1 MTTKQIEAQKQKN
14 KELMDARIEELKKI
28 YVVRSFKTTTESIK
42 FTRKVAKAMSGL
54 GSSLDDSSEA
64 DISEFLDF
72 FEPEIIK
79 YVVGN
84 FVLKRGDK
92 KNTPIDYEKEF
103 IGDFET
109 LSIVF
114 AMTIQHLMQKA
125 NGVGKP
131 KTQNQK
137 IVSTKR

>member
-1 MTTKQIEAQKQKN
+1 MPKNKEIEKQKN
-14 KELMDARIEELKKI
+14 KEIMDARIEELKKI

-42 FTRKVAKAMSGL
+42 FTRKIAKAMSGL
-54 GSSLDDSSEA
+54 GSSIDDSSEA
-64 DISEFLDF
+64 DISEFLNF

-79 YVVGN
+79 YVVGG
-84 FVLKRGDK
+84 FVLKRNDK
-92 KNTPIDYEKEF
+92 KNAPIEYEKEF

-114 AMTIQHLMQKA
+114 AMTIQHLMEKA
-125 NGVGKP
+125 NSTGKP
-131 KTQNQK
+131 KAQNQQ

>member
-1 MTTKQIEAQKQKN
+1 MNKKELEAQKQKN

-42 FTRKVAKAMSGL
+42 FTRKIAKAMSGL
-54 GSSLDDSSEA
+54 GTSLDDNKEE
-64 DISEFLDF
+64 DISEFLNF
-72 FEPEIIK
+72 FEPDIIK
-79 YVVGN
+79 YVVGG
-84 FVLKRGDK
+84 FVLKRDEK
-92 KNTPIDYEKEF
+92 KNVPIDYEKEF

-125 NGVGKP
+125 NGVGKS
-131 KTQNQK
+131 KTQNQQ